1 MKAANSKENSKKK
14 KKKEMDKA
22 VRVGTVSLS
31 WDAEPEDDGRS
42 LDGVGKHRQRTERPA
57 KESYSP

>member
-1 MKAANSKENSKKK
+1 
-14 KKKEMDKA
+14 MDKA

-31 WDAEPEDDGRS
+31 WDAEPEEDGRS